1 MKLYNCYS
9 KEEKALK
16 EIELQGLD
24 NKELV
29 ELAQTIKKGW
39 DEQKLQDEEIVISA
53 LVQIAEELGRRC
65 E

>member
-1 MKLYNCYS
+1 MELYNCYGE
-9 KEEKALK
+9 EEKALK

-65 E
+65 K